1 MSHIFEDIFLGLLSS
16 NIVEHGMDMIIEL
29 APMFTKWHIL
39 NDENSFN
46 DDDDE
51 LIESKKGIID
61 IGGITITND
70 SEILTDDVEG
80 SNETPSLNVERALV
94 HLCFLMQNVINECKQ
109 EGVALCDHAISYL
122 WVLES
127 DI

>member
-1 MSHIFEDIFLGLLSS
+1 
-16 NIVEHGMDMIIEL
+16 
-29 APMFTKWHIL
+29 MFPNLWHIS
-39 NDENSFN
+39 NDEDSFN

-61 IGGITITND
+61 INGITITND
-70 SEILTDDVEG
+70 SEILIDDVEG
-80 SNETPSLNVERALV
+80 SNEIPSLNVPMERALV

-109 EGVALCDHAISYL
+109 EGTTLCDHATSHL

-127 DI
+127 NIWNICLTKAKESLHPKLVLQCVENG